1 MFEFINQVMK
11 LQEQFEPAMNLLGTD
26 VILEVEAWAEL
37 QWFLGI
43 PRHTQHFC
51 NIMYICMYTHMYY
64 VQWIFDLFSVFPTKK
79 IEPWSH

>member
-37 QWFLGI
+37 Q
-43 PRHTQHFC
+43 
-51 NIMYICMYTHMYY
+51 
-64 VQWIFDLFSVFPTKK
+64 
-79 IEPWSH
+79 